1 MIKLASQ
8 VSVKCLI
15 IAQEKLIIAQ
25 DKEIKTTSKDLC
37 VTMRGTFILWISL
50 ENQVK
55 FE

>member
-1 MIKLASQ
+1 MIILASQ

-15 IAQEKLIIAQ
+15 IAQ
-25 DKEIKTTSKDLC
+25 DKKIKTTSKDLC
-37 VTMRGTFILWISL
+37 VTMEHSILWIFS

>member
-8 VSVKCLI
+8 VSVKCL
-15 IAQEKLIIAQ
+15 AQEKLIIAQ
-25 DKEIKTTSKDLC
+25 DKEIKTTLKDLC

-55 FE
+55 F